1 MKKAKIIAIILVSV
15 LVIAAAVTGSIS
27 VYNTKLIEEY
37 KESASNLPDGFV
49 YTAHTG
55 CINTRDNSL
64 EAIDAGYEFGAG
76 IVEFDLNFDENNTPV
91 LAHDDPKGGEV
102 TLDEAF
108 ARVALYDGLQVNV
121 DAKSTAA
128 LEKVVELA
136 VKHGILDRI
145 FFTGIEEKDVETVRK
160 DAPEVSY
167 YLNCEVYP
175 AKKQTEEYLLSLVEK
190 VKSSGAVGI
199 NFNKKNATKELV
211 DCFHENGLLV
221 SVWTVNNKTELYK
234 ILSLSPD
241 NITTRRPDLLKK
253 ILDE

>member
-1 MKKAKIIAIILVSV
+1 M
-15 LVIAAAVTGSIS
+15 
-27 VYNTKLIEEY
+27 
-37 KESASNLPDGFV
+37 
-49 YTAHTG
+49 YTPHTG

-108 ARVALYDGLQVNV
+108 ARVALYNGLQVNV

-128 LEKVVELA
+128 LEKVVEL
-136 VKHGILDRI
+136 VIKHGILDRI
-145 FFTGIEEKDVETVRK
+145 FFTGIEEKDVETVCK

-175 AKKQTEEYLLSLVEK
+175 ARKQTEEYLLSLVKK

-221 SVWTVNNKTELYK
+221 SIWTVNSKTDLYK

-241 NITTRRPDLLKK
+241 NITTRRPDLLKN